1 MLPSQI
7 DHLGDNTDGV
17 YGDSGAP
24 PGACHET
31 YTGFRFTCWRTAHSG
46 PPPGGAQKKNVLV
59 GRQGLFGHSDS
70 KCRLLE
76 DGGAVGAQVPVTG

>member
-1 MLPSQI
+1 MGIAVHPLERAMRPIQGS
-7 DHLGDNTDGV
+7 
-17 YGDSGAP
+17 DSPVGAP
-24 PGACHET
+24 LIVV
-31 YTGFRFTCWRTAHSG
+31 